1 LNITDWSKGIRT
13 IQTDLRAVQELAKR
27 GGTLRITA
35 DLSAARDIQKVTRA
49 LRDSLQEVVPTDMQR
64 RIDGMFGQFTVGA
77 NAAKQSAS
85 AFEAQ
90 ASALRAR
97 IDQLD
102 RAVRITRADFQAG
115 FGDASPEEI
124 GRLSSEMNRLSR
136 ELEEVGATAKQE
148 FGEYSREAQ
157 KVANANRLAQ
167 TTAAAARG
175 EISRLGLASQVK
187 LGVGSALQQYGGQAG
202 FAATNLF
209 GFARASDS
217 ARIASGLFD
226 KTVTKTGQSSEAAAG
241 AVANLQDTL
250 GVTGDAAREGI
261 RGLLR
266 QGFTL
271 EQANKAL
278 VGAGASAL
286 AAGKSAQ
293 EGMSAFVDAVT
304 SGTSARL
311 NEIGVSE
318 NLSTFLQKEAKA
330 RGTTVDALDKQG
342 RASAALAL
350 ITAATNDEVGDLGAL
365 MGGVSG
371 NVNSASRE
379 LDEATKKL
387 GQVLIPIAT
396 NGIRILTGFLDVFNK
411 LPEAGQNAIVVLGA
425 SAVAIGVL
433 AGPVASLAQGF
444 AAVRNGLTGA
454 KGAADALTGSTQG
467 AANAAGNLG
476 ESVGGAAQNTLAL
489 TDLAQRADGYY
500 ATLNA
505 RLTTSVAAHLAAGGS
520 ANVMSRAFLSAV
532 GSTVLLNTS
541 LGALTITAAL
551 ALAGVAAVAAGVGLY
566 ANKLIN
572 DVQSTYDQIDEAN
585 NKSFETTMARVAA
598 LTKEGTELS
607 KAKAKVLL
615 AQQQL
620 AAAEQGDLVRVT
632 PLGERIYKRDE
643 EAVKRYSQAVIDA
656 KQNVVLLFTEAQR
669 RGELNAALTEKQTAA
684 VKELTTALAG
694 RDFDL
699 KVSGMTQLEG
709 DLKRLGKTFEDL
721 RIKFKQPFT
730 VDGKLLDPAQTPA
743 LRDGL
748 AQLDAQL
755 AAERT
760 ATIRKAADQAAQVA
774 RESALSA
781 QRAEVEAMVEGQAK
795 KSALRQIEID
805 EINRDAEEKAK
816 ALADF
821 PKESAKVEAD
831 ARAVIAA
838 RRRQWARED
847 RQQAVENARRIVDA
861 EQAAQ
866 SAVISAMA
874 DGLVKREAVR
884 AQDLAN
890 LRASIA
896 ERVAALAGDPE
907 AQASV
912 RAAGQT
918 ELAAREREQQRERL
932 KEAKDAQSQVDEARR
947 AARSAE
953 IANIQDAAAQ
963 RRAARE
969 QEVADDREALARRL
983 DALRDYPAL
992 QAQVLEAARRQTLA
1006 LQQKYQLE
1014 DEQDARQRA
1023 QRIADLWKKAQDA
1036 QAQAVSAGLDTA
1048 SARYE
1053 LQLARQLAAAG
1064 DNAERVAQLDLGAVQ
1079 ERATLEDRIVQDSL
1093 ARQRRALTDARDKQ
1107 LADDKLSAVERIAVV
1122 AAYEASV
1129 DALERNAEAERL
1141 KRIRQREAD
1150 ERAALESLRKARV
1163 AAALEP
1169 AAGAQR
1175 RADQLAGDAQFS
1187 ASDAET
1193 LRINGQINDLRQ
1205 EQLATYQDLLAR
1217 AAELKLTE
1225 EERQNAEDRIRVLQN
1240 EQKVAQRD
1248 QLAAARALTQ
1258 SVFDRLDAEAA
1269 YAERTARTDAA
1280 LLAAR
1285 RDALSA
1291 YQSRLAELDTQIA
1304 GEGREAERNVLL
1316 QRRLDLTGQ
1325 VLDLQ
1330 TRIAS
1335 APLEQEQ
1342 RRLALYEA
1350 QAALL
1355 LQAAGLADDQVATAQ
1370 AAVTIAGEEVRL
1382 ARQAL
1387 GLARTEAA
1395 QDEARTTLAEKE
1407 TALLAAQAG
1416 VAQARV
1422 ERDAETLD
1430 LVEARFRAEGRIT
1443 GATEDTVAA
1452 AQLDLNLTRLRLA
1465 AAREAQ
1471 AAVDLTTARRAELA
1485 RQELDLTAQQA
1496 EQERKLAEAQ
1506 RDRRLSL
1513 LDLTEARLRAEA
1525 RISGAADDALAAA
1538 QLDLDITRERLAI
1551 TRQEQDAPD
1560 LTAAR
1565 RADLAKQA
1573 LELTAQQAEQER
1585 RLGTAQRDRRTLL
1598 DSLAVSQ
1605 DTLTRALA
1613 GGSAE
1618 EQRSAQAQADLLTT
1632 RRALT
1637 AAEREYA
1644 AARSTDD
1651 PARQKTAT
1659 DNLATAIKAQRDAVK
1674 TLSDGYEK
1682 ALTGMDGVRDA
1693 AARLKE
1699 VLNPSQGRQP
1709 ERINGNTEIDRML
1722 AIQKRRDAAAT
1733 SLENALRSGVADDI
1747 RVATDEFTKQ
1757 QERYQKQVDLLR
1769 KNGIQ
1774 VSESGRLRAEELKGG
1789 VDALG
1794 IQYDR
1799 EAVLIEARQRAA
1811 DQEAEAA
1818 QVFSA
1823 AVGTFSDSLASFNP
1837 LPRDEPTTYLYQGER
1852 FGSLAER
1859 DAFIR
1864 SRTSPDR
1871 GVALP
1876 ELTELLSLLR
1886 TQQVRAALPAPAAP
1900 VAALPPVP
1908 VPAPNHTTNWD
1919 VEVTVNGAGL
1929 NPDQVADRVIGK
1941 LEDRARRSGR
1951 NC

>member
-1 LNITDWSKGIRT
+1 MTGPTIPPVKGDAQLNITDWSKGIRT

-27 GGTLRITA
+27 SGTLRITA
-35 DLSAARDIQKVTRA
+35 DLSATRDIQKVTRA
-49 LRDSLQEVVPTDMQR
+49 LRDSLQEVVPSDMQR
-64 RIDGMFGQFTVGA
+64 RIDSMFGQFTVGA
-77 NAAKQSAS
+77 NAAKQSAG

-97 IDQLD
+97 IDQLN

-124 GRLSSEMNRLSR
+124 GRLTSEMNRLSR

-148 FGEYSREAQ
+148 FGEYSREAE
-157 KVANANRLAQ
+157 KVAIANRLAQ

-293 EGMSAFVDAVT
+293 DGMSAFVDAVT

-342 RASAALAL
+342 RAAAALAL
-350 ITAATNDEVGDLGAL
+350 ITAATNDEVGDLGEL
-365 MGGVSG
+365 MGGVTG
-371 NVNSASRE
+371 NVNSATRE

-396 NGIRILTGFLDVFNK
+396 NGIRVLTGFLDVFNRI
-411 LPEAGQNAIVVLGA
+411 PEAGQNAIVILGA
-425 SAVAIGVL
+425 SAVALGVL
-433 AGPVASLAQGF
+433 AGPVTSLTQGF
-444 AAVRNGLTGA
+444 AAVRNGLAGA
-454 KGAADALTGSTQG
+454 RGATDALAGSTQG
-467 AANAAGNLG
+467 AAAAAGNLG
-476 ESVGGAAQNTLAL
+476 ESVGGAAQSTLAL

-500 ATLNA
+500 AALNA
-505 RLTTSVAAHLAAGGS
+505 RLTTSVTAHLAAGGS

-572 DVQSTYDQIDEAN
+572 DVQSTYDQIDAAN

-607 KAKAKVLL
+607 KAKAKVLI

-632 PLGERIYKRDE
+632 PFGERIYKPNE

-656 KQNVVLLFTEAQR
+656 RQNVVLLFTEAQR
-669 RGELNAALTEKQTAA
+669 RGELNAALTEQQTAA
-684 VKELTTALAG
+684 VNELKAALGG
-694 RDFDL
+694 REFDL
-699 KVSGMTQLEG
+699 RVGGMTQLQG
-709 DLKRLGKTFEDL
+709 DLERLKKTFDDL
-721 RIKFKQPFT
+721 KIKFKEPFT
-730 VDGKLLDPAQTPA
+730 VNGKLLDPAQTPA
-743 LRDGL
+743 LRNGL

-760 ATIRKAADQAAQVA
+760 AIIKKAADQAAATA

-781 QRAEVEAMVEGQAK
+781 QRAEVDAMVEGQAK
-795 KSALRQIEID
+795 KAALRQLEID
-805 EINRDAEEKAK
+805 GINRDAEEKAK

-821 PKESAKVEAD
+821 PKESARVEAD

-866 SAVISAMA
+866 AAVINAME
-874 DGLVKREAVR
+874 DGLAKREAVR

-890 LRASIA
+890 LRATIA

-907 AQASV
+907 AQAGV
-912 RAAGQT
+912 QAAGQT
-918 ELAAREREQQRERL
+918 ELAAREREQQRERV
-932 KEAKDAQSQVDEARR
+932 KEFKDAQSEVNEARR
-947 AARSAE
+947 AARDAE
-953 IANIQDAAAQ
+953 IASIQNETAQ

-969 QEVADDREALARRL
+969 QEVADFRAGVQRRL

-992 QAQVLEAARRQTLA
+992 QAQVLAAARAQSVAMEQRYA
-1006 LQQKYQLE
+1006 VE
-1014 DEQDARQRA
+1014 DQQDARQRA
-1023 QRIADLWKKAQDA
+1023 QRIVDLWRRAQEA
-1036 QAQAVSAGLDTA
+1036 QAQAISAGLDVA

-1053 LQLARQLAAAG
+1053 LQLSRQLAAAEG
-1064 DNAERVAQLDLGAVQ
+1064 NAERVAQIELRAVQ
-1079 ERATLEDRIVQDSL
+1079 ERATIEDRLVQDSL
-1093 ARQRRALTDARDKQ
+1093 TRQRRALTDARDKQ
-1107 LADDKLSAVERIAVV
+1107 LADEKLSAGERVAVI
-1122 AAYEASV
+1122 AAYEAGV
-1129 DALERNAEAERL
+1129 ANLERNAEAERL
-1141 KRIRQREAD
+1141 KRLRQRQAD
-1150 ERAALESLRKARV
+1150 EREALEDIRKARV
-1163 AAALEP
+1163 AAAFEP
-1169 AAGAQR
+1169 AERIQR
-1175 RADQLAGDAQFS
+1175 TADRLSEDAQFS
-1187 ASDAET
+1187 TSDAET
-1193 LRINGQINDLRQ
+1193 LRINTRLNDLRQ
-1205 EQLATYQDLLAR
+1205 EQIALYQGLLAR
-1217 AAELKLTE
+1217 AKELKLTE
-1225 EERQNAEDRIRVLQN
+1225 EERQNAEDRIRALQN
-1240 EQKVAQRD
+1240 EQKIAQRD

-1269 YAERTARTDAA
+1269 YAERSAQTDAA
-1280 LLAAR
+1280 ALAAR
-1285 RDALSA
+1285 RDALNA
-1291 YQSRLAELDTQIA
+1291 YQARLTTLDAEIA
-1304 GEGREAERNVLL
+1304 GEDREAERNVLL

-1325 VLDLQ
+1325 MLDLQ
-1330 TRIAS
+1330 ARIDN
-1335 APLEQEQ
+1335 APLEQE
-1342 RRLALYEA
+1342 RRRVTLYQA
-1350 QAALL
+1350 QAELL
-1355 LQAAGLADDQVATAQ
+1355 LQAAGLSDDQLAKAQ
-1370 AAVTIAGEEVRL
+1370 AAVGVAREEFAL

-1387 GLARTEAA
+1387 SLARTEAA
-1395 QDEARTTLAEKE
+1395 QDEARTLLAERE
-1407 TALLAAQAG
+1407 TALLAAQAQ
-1416 VAQARV
+1416 VTDARN

-1430 LVEARFRAEGRIT
+1430 LAEARLRAEARIT
-1443 GATEDTVAA
+1443 GMAEDAVAA
-1452 AQLDLNLTRLRLA
+1452 AELDLELTQQRLA
-1465 AAREAQ
+1465 ATRQ
-1471 AAVDLTTARRAELA
+1471 ALSGSGLSGARRADLA
-1485 RQELDLTAQQA
+1485 REELDLTAQQA
-1496 EQERKLAEAQ
+1496 EQERKLA
-1506 RDRRLSL
+1506 
-1513 LDLTEARLRAEA
+1513 
-1525 RISGAADDALAAA
+1525 G
-1538 QLDLDITRERLAI
+1538 
-1551 TRQEQDAPD
+1551 
-1560 LTAAR
+1560 
-1565 RADLAKQA
+1565 
-1573 LELTAQQAEQER
+1573 
-1585 RLGTAQRDRRTLL
+1585 AQRDRRTLI
-1598 DSLAVSQ
+1598 DGLATSQ
-1605 DTLTRALA
+1605 QALARAMA
-1613 GGSAE
+1613 GGSDE
-1618 EQRSAQAQADLLTT
+1618 EQRSVQAQADLLAT
-1632 RRALT
+1632 RRALI
-1637 AAEREYA
+1637 AAEREYI
-1644 AARSTDD
+1644 AARDSGNL
-1651 PARQKTAT
+1651 ARQKTAT
-1659 DNLATAIKAQRDAVK
+1659 DDLTTAIKAQRDAVK
-1674 TLSDGYEK
+1674 ALSDGYEK
-1682 ALTGMDGVRDA
+1682 ALTSMDGVRDA
-1693 AARLKE
+1693 AARLSG
-1699 VLNPSQGRQP
+1699 VLNPEEEGKKKP
-1709 ERINGNTEIDRML
+1709 INGNTEIDRMI
-1722 AIQKRRDAAAT
+1722 AIQKRRDAAADT
-1733 SLENALRSGVADDI
+1733 LENALRSGIAEDI

-1774 VSESGRLRAEELKGG
+1774 VSESGRLRAEQLGNE

-1799 EAVLIEARQRAA
+1799 ESLLIDARQRAA
-1811 DQEAEAA
+1811 DREAEAA
-1818 QVFSA
+1818 QVFST
-1823 AVGTFSDSLASFNP
+1823 AVDAFSTSLTNFKP
-1837 LPRDEPTTYLYQGER
+1837 PVREDPTAYLFQGER

-1871 GVALP
+1871 TALP
-1876 ELTELLSLLR
+1876 DLTELLSLLR
-1886 TQQVRAALPAPAAP
+1886 AQQVRAALPAPAAVP
-1900 VAALPPVP
+1900 AALPPT
-1908 VPAPNHTTNWD
+1908 PAPAVNHITNWD
-1919 VEVTVNGAGL
+1919 VDVTVNGAGL
-1929 NPDQVADRVIGK
+1929 NPDQVANQVITK